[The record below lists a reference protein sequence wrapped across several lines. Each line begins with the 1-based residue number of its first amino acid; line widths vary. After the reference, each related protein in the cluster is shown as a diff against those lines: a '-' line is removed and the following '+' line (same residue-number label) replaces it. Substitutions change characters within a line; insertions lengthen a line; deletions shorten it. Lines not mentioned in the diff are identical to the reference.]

1 MVTVKPD
8 DNGLSPIVFYLDRG
22 SGVPTYLQFVHQVDY
37 ALRLGFLRQGDQL
50 PRIKDVTRTLAVNP
64 DTVMKAYREL
74 ELRGV
79 AAGRPGVGTFIM
91 QAPDVAGLKQMA
103 GLQKKL
109 TGWLGEAAAAGVD
122 EVGMKALFTAA
133 LRDFNDGGG
142 PGRDAHGG
150 GVARGA
156 RRDGG
161 AA

>member
-1 MVTVKPD
+1 M
-8 DNGLSPIVFYLDRG
+8 FYLDRG

-50 PRIKDVTRTLAVNP
+50 PRIKDVTRMLAVNP
-64 DTVMKAYREL
+64 DTVRKAYREL

-79 AAGRPGVGTFIM
+79 AAGRPGVGTFIT
-91 QAPDVAGLKQMA
+91 QAPDIAGLRQMA

-142 PGRDAHGG
+142 AAGLPGRGGRDARGG

-156 RRDGG
+156 GRGGG